1 MTDRRATFAAAGL
14 LALAAV
20 AAGAP
25 LLASGQPFLFHAPGF
40 GWGSPWLS
48 TLFDQN
54 TYESSLD
61 RGFNAL
67 LVLAPF
73 ALAAWLL
80 LRARIARAG
89 RLVLVGWAA
98 LILIF
103 PLVAG
108 TSLPATDYHAL
119 AEAPG
124 SVAVFPPVPRGFRE
138 VDLANIRAAP
148 SAQHLL
154 GTDNAGRDV
163 LVRLIYGTRISLT
176 VGLFSVA
183 LYVTLGTLIGALA
196 GFLGGKVDLV
206 LGRVIEVVLSI
217 PSLFLILTAAAFIE
231 HRSVFHVLAI
241 IALVQWT
248 TPARLVRAELLRL
261 RSAAF
266 VDAARALGF
275 SEARILFREL
285 LPNAIAPVFVT
296 ATFGV
301 GSAILIEATMSFL
314 GLGDITVP
322 SWGQILNAGRT
333 TGSWP
338 MILAPGFAIFVTVGL
353 LNLLGDALR
362 DAFDPRLRQLDLVRA
377 PAPNASASL
386 STPPD
391 PELLLEVRELS
402 VAIGEARV
410 VERLSFGVKPGQAVG
425 VVGESGSGKT
435 LAALALLRLLPDP
448 PARVAGGAAYFRGRD
463 LLQLDPA
470 ALRQVRGKEIALVFQ
485 EPLTAL
491 DPVYTVG
498 EQIEEAIAAHEE
510 VPPEELRSR
519 SIALLTALG
528 VPSAELRVDEYPHRL
543 SGGLRQRALIA
554 TALAANPR
562 LLIADEPT
570 TALDVTIQAQ
580 ILDLLGEERR
590 RRQMALLLITHDLA
604 LVKEACDA
612 VVVMYAGRAVER
624 GPVERVLAAPL
635 HPYTVLL
642 LAARPTASLAP
653 GSSLPTIP
661 GLVPSPSELPSGC
674 PFRNRCPSAS
684 ERCAAEPPPVVDGPE
699 HVAYC
704 FHPAERRS

>member
-1 MTDRRATFAAAGL
+1 MTDRRATFAAGGL
-14 LALAAV
+14 LSLAAL

-25 LLASGQPFLFHAPGF
+25 LLASSQPFLFHAPGL

-48 TLFDQN
+48 GLFDQN

-67 LVLAPF
+67 LLLGPF

-80 LRARIARAG
+80 LRPRIARAG
-89 RLVLVGWAA
+89 RLVLLALAA
-98 LILIF
+98 LVLIF
-103 PLVAG
+103 PLFAG
-108 TSLPATDYHAL
+108 TSMPSRDYHAL
-119 AEAPG
+119 AQAPG
-124 SVAVFPPVPRGFRE
+124 SVAIFPPIPRGFRE

-148 SAQHLL
+148 SPQHLL

-196 GFLGGKVDLV
+196 GFLGGKVDLF
-206 LGRVIEVVLSI
+206 LGRIIEVVLSI

-338 MILAPGFAIFVTVGL
+338 MILAPGLAIFVTVGL

-362 DAFDPRLRQLDLVRA
+362 DAFDPRLRQAERPHPLPSSVADRA
-377 PAPNASASL
+377 
-386 STPPD
+386 PPD
-391 PELLLEVRELS
+391 PQLLLEVRELS
-402 VAIGEARV
+402 VAIGEAKV
-410 VERLSFGVKPGQAVG
+410 VERLSFAVKPGQAVG

-448 PARVAGGAAYFRGRD
+448 PARVVGGVAYFRGKD
-463 LLQLDPA
+463 LLSLEAA

-498 EQIEEAIAAHEE
+498 EQIEEAIVTHEE
-510 VPPEELRSR
+510 AEPEALRSR
-519 SIALLTALG
+519 AIALLSALG

-580 ILDLLGEERR
+580 ILDLLSEERR
-590 RRQMALLLITHDLA
+590 RRDMALLLITHDLA

-624 GPVERVLAAPL
+624 GPVARVLAAPL

-642 LAARPTASLAP
+642 LLARPTAAAEP
-653 GSSLPTIP
+653 GSPLPTIP
-661 GLVPSPSELPSGC
+661 GVVPSPSELPSGC
-674 PFRNRCPSAS
+674 PFRNRCPSAD
-684 ERCAAEPPPVVDGPE
+684 ERCAAEPPLVFDGPE